1 MMKKMTQSYCRRR
14 NEQNIIAKQSKLI
27 GLTIRFRNIDEDEAN
42 RLMKEL
48 WTKI

>member
-1 MMKKMTQSYCRRR
+1 MKKMTQIYRRR
-14 NEQNIIAKQSKLI
+14 RKDQNINAKQSELI
-27 GLTIRFRNIDEDEAN
+27 CLIIRFHNIEEDEAN

>member
-1 MMKKMTQSYCRRR
+1 MKKMTQIYRRR
-14 NEQNIIAKQSKLI
+14 RKDQNINAKQSELI
-27 GLTIRFRNIDEDEAN
+27 CLTIRFHNIEEDEAN